1 MNESRVGGGDGGN
14 FSIVK
19 MLERAA
25 NTNTGGPNMS
35 MLLDKDIS
43 LIQPEE
49 GNEVDEFERS
59 RLL

>member
-25 NTNTGGPNMS
+25 NTNTNGPNMS

-43 LIQPEE
+43 LI
-49 GNEVDEFERS
+49 
-59 RLL
+59 